1 MPHIDPE
8 EWATLGPLLD
18 HALELTGVAREE
30 WLEQLRTE
38 SPERAAAL
46 SELLAAESIADARGF
61 LEAPR
66 ALTLAG
72 HELGHY
78 TLVRPLGQG
87 GMGSVWLARR
97 TDGRF
102 EGFAAVKLMNLALMS
117 ETGQARFRREGTAL
131 ARLTHPAIARLLDA
145 GVATTGQPY
154 LVLEY
159 VDGQR
164 IDTYADSA
172 ALTRDQ
178 RVSLMLQVL
187 DAIGHAHANLIVH
200 RDLKPSNILVTADG
214 QVKLLDFGIAKL
226 LHADG
231 EEDRTA
237 LTSDGGTALT
247 PDYASPEQV
256 TGEDIT
262 TATDVYAL
270 GVLLYVLLSGRHPT
284 RGDRSTPGDAVRGVL
299 DVEPPRLGLADLDTI
314 MAKALRKVPSDR
326 YASVTAFADDLRR
339 YLRHE
344 PVSARPDSLDY
355 RVRKFVRRNRTAVT
369 AATAVGVV
377 LIAATAFSLL
387 QARRASEQR
396 DAAVRSAR
404 QAIAMSELQTV
415 LAGDSR
421 GADGEPLTQAERI
434 SLAEGILVTR
444 FRDEPWLVSTVLTDL
459 GLRLE
464 ESINS
469 TAALPVYARSAAIA
483 RKAELPAQLAAAT
496 CARASVFWYEDMKD
510 SVRAEIA
517 VARTALSQ
525 VSSGLDPAVQRICLE
540 AEAKALQLDGQADS
554 AVKLMQVAVRV
565 AMDEQ
570 NATEELKML
579 VMLSEMLRQA
589 NRNREAIV
597 PQLRVLRELEA
608 TGYGNTEQV
617 PNVMSFL
624 DRSLADLGEFRVSDS
639 ILTGAIRTR
648 ESATGP
654 GRIPS
659 LLAFLHG
666 MNKQRLGAIDSA
678 EVWIALATKRPWPE
692 GGTMGNWLPVLLAQV
707 RTAQGRLADAR
718 AAAAK
723 IPGDRPG
730 RRATTAVVNAMLE
743 RAAGNS
749 AKAAQMLERELTAL
763 YVEFPKTQPLYTL
776 PLVTAGEW
784 RLAAGDA
791 RGADSL
797 AQLGWR
803 AAVTDSLAPTR
814 SGLAGRA
821 DLLRGQALRALGD
834 SAGARITIER
844 AVLSLANGYGATN
857 RWTLAARAL
866 RDSLKH

>member
-1 MPHIDPE
+1 MSHINPE
-8 EWATLGPLLD
+8 HWAELGPLLD
-18 HALELTGVAREE
+18 RALELTGVARAD

-61 LEAPR
+61 LDEPR
-66 ALTLAG
+66 TLTLAG

-102 EGFAAVKLMNLALMS
+102 EGLAAVKLMNLALMS
-117 ETGQARFRREGTAL
+117 DTGQARFRREGTAL
-131 ARLTHPAIARLLDA
+131 ARMTHPAIARLLDA

-164 IDTYADSA
+164 IDAYADSA

-178 RVSLMLQVL
+178 RLTLMLQVL
-187 DAIGHAHANLIVH
+187 DAVGHAHANLIVH
-200 RDLKPSNILVTADG
+200 RDLKPSNILVTAEG

-256 TGEDIT
+256 KGEDIT

-284 RGDRSTPGDAVRGVL
+284 RGDKSTPGDAVRGVL
-299 DVEPPRLGLADLDTI
+299 DVEPQRLGLADLDNI
-314 MAKALRKVPSDR
+314 IAKALRKLPSER
-326 YASVTAFADDLRR
+326 YASVAGFADDLRR

-344 PVSARPDSLDY
+344 PVSARPDSLGY
-355 RVRKFVRRNRTAVT
+355 RVRKFARRNRTAVAT
-369 AATAVGVV
+369 AAVVSVV
-377 LIAATAFSLL
+377 LIAATTFSLL
-387 QARRASEQR
+387 QARRAAEQR

-421 GADGEPLTQAERI
+421 GPDGEPLTQAERI
-434 SLAEGILVTR
+434 SLAEGILVNR
-444 FRDEPWLVSTVLTDL
+444 YRSEPWLVSRLMTEF

-464 ESINS
+464 ESLDVP
-469 TAALPVYARSAAIA
+469 AALPVYARSAAIA
-483 RKAELPAQLAAAT
+483 RKADLPMPLAAAT
-496 CARASVFWYEDMKD
+496 CARVSAFWFENLKD
-510 SVRAEIA
+510 SVQAEI
-517 VARTALSQ
+517 VTARAALAR
-525 VSSGLDPAVQRICLE
+525 VTSGLDPAVRRMCLE
-540 AEAKALQLDGQADS
+540 AEAKALQLGGKADS
-554 AVKLMQVAVRV
+554 AVKLMQLAVQVA
-565 AMDEQ
+565 AEEQ

-579 VMLSEMLRQA
+579 VSLSEMLRFA
-589 NRNREAIV
+589 NRHREGIAA
-597 PQLRVLRELEA
+597 QQRVVRELEA
-608 TGYGNTEQV
+608 AGYGETEQL
-617 PNVMSFL
+617 PNAMSFL
-624 DRSLADLGEFRVSDS
+624 DRSLADLGEFRMSDS
-639 ILTGAIRTR
+639 VLSDVVRQREARAGA
-648 ESATGP
+648 
-654 GRIPS
+654 GRVPM

-666 MNKQRLGAIDSA
+666 MNKLRLGEIDSA
-678 EVWIALATKRPWPE
+678 DVWLGRATQRPRPKV
-692 GGTMGNWLPVLLAQV
+692 GTQANWLPSVLAQV
-707 RTAQGRLADAR
+707 RLAQGRVPEAR
-718 AAAAK
+718 AAAATM
-723 IPGDRPG
+723 PGGRPG
-730 RRATTAVVNAMLE
+730 RRANAAVVHAMIA
-743 RAAGNS
+743 RAAGS
-749 AKAAQMLERELTAL
+749 KLAAAQLLERELAAL
-763 YVEFPKTQPLYTL
+763 YTESPTTQSLYTI

-821 DLLRGQALRALGD
+821 DLLRTQALRALGD
-834 SAGARITIER
+834 AAGARITAER
-844 AVLSLANGYGATN
+844 AVLSLTNGYGATN
-857 RWTLAARAL
+857 RWTLAARTL
-866 RDSLKH
+866 RDSLTR